1 METYEEGA
9 VRPGLVSQSEGG
21 IQKARQARQFLKNG
35 DWAMASSLYKEL
47 TREFPEDT
55 ELRRHFILNAFRHKD
70 YEEVVQQSLDMAEM
84 SLMYDDTAAAL
95 ERYSEIL
102 RLPELVAGDHGQ
114 QAAEAVA
121 ELVEPL
127 KADIYFSYGDHYL
140 AVQNP
145 EMALQY
151 FDVSERL
158 MPGRWETHWGV
169 GQAYLMLGDK
179 KKAIESLYHSVNSAP
194 SEASSAYE
202 LLGEVLL
209 SEGRDLSELREMFYR
224 ASVIFENYECYEDA
238 LRIALRW
245 LQLDNQDRE
254 MTDRARALDR
264 IISLGGREEKA

>member
-1 METYEEGA
+1 MATYERGA
-9 VRPGLVSQSEGG
+9 PQSGLVSESQEG
-21 IQKARQARQFLKNG
+21 IQKARQARQFLKSG
-35 DWAMASSLYKEL
+35 DWAGAARLYREL
-47 TREFPEDT
+47 TREFPDDT
-55 ELRRHFILNAFRHKD
+55 ELRRHFILNAFRNQD
-70 YEEVVQQSLDMAEM
+70 YEEVIQQSLDMADM

-114 QAAEAVA
+114 EAADRVS

-151 FDVSERL
+151 FEVSERL
-158 MPGRWETHWGV
+158 SPGRWETHWGV

-179 KKAIESLYHSVNSAP
+179 KKAIESLYTSVNSSP
-194 SEASSAYE
+194 SDAASAYE

-209 SEGRDLSELREMFYR
+209 SEGRELDELREMFYR
-224 ASVIFENYECYEDA
+224 ASAIFEKYECYEDA

-254 MTDRARALDR
+254 MTDRARELNRLIASR
-264 IISLGGREEKA
+264 

>member
-9 VRPGLVSQSEGG
+9 AQRGLVSQSETG
-21 IQKARQARQFLKNG
+21 IQKARQARQFLKSG
-35 DWAMASSLYKEL
+35 DWERASALYREL
-47 TREFPEDT
+47 TEEFPEDT
-55 ELRRHFILNAFRHKD
+55 DLRRHFILNAFRHKD
-70 YEEVVQQSLDMAEM
+70 YQEVIQQSLDMADL

-114 QAAEAVA
+114 AAGDQVA

-140 AVQNP
+140 AIQNP

-158 MPGRWETHWGV
+158 APGRWETHWGV
-169 GQAYLMLGDK
+169 GQAYLMLGEK
-179 KKAIESLYHSVNSAP
+179 KKAIEALYHSVNSAP
-194 SEASSAYE
+194 SDAASAYE

-209 SEGRDLSELREMFYR
+209 SEGRELPELREMFWR
-224 ASVIFENYECYEDA
+224 ASVIFENYECFEDA

-245 LQLDNQDRE
+245 LQLDNQDRD
-254 MTDRARALDR
+254 MTDRARELNRTIA
-264 IISLGGREEKA
+264 SLG